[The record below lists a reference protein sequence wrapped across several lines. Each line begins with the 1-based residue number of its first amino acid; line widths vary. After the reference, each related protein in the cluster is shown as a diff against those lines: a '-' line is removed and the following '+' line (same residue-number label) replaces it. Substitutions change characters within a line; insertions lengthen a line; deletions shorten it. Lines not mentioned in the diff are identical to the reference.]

1 MKTYSLR
8 MSGRQHAAL
17 LAHLFPGDGNEAVA
31 VALCGRRVGPAGV
44 TLLVHK
50 LFPVPYADCPVREP
64 DRVTWRTDA
73 LVPVLEDAAKRG
85 FAVLKIHSHPGGY
98 DRFSRFD
105 DASDHELFQSVFG
118 WFDSDLPHGSAV
130 MLPGGRVFG
139 RAALPG
145 NVLTPFTRV
154 AVAGDDLHFWDS
166 GSRRP
171 ADVGEALLRN
181 RQLFGEGTMRR
192 LKNLSVAVVGYSG
205 TGSFVVEALARLGAG
220 RLVIVEYDVVE
231 EKNLNRILNST
242 REDAEAKRPKAEVAI
257 RAIAAMGLGTEVEIV
272 AANLIRPET
281 IRLVAGCDV
290 LFGCVDSVEAR
301 HVMNKLAAFYL
312 LPYFDLGV
320 RLDADGKG
328 GIDQACGS
336 GHYLQPGGSSLHS
349 RGVYTMEEVRAE
361 GLKRTDPAAY
371 AGLLKEGYVRGVRVD
386 RPAVISVNMLVAGIA
401 VNDFLARLHPF
412 RLDPNEEFATQTVSL
427 TQGEYMRLADG
438 DPCPMFA
445 GKVGRGGV
453 RPLLEMPELSEG
465 EGCSCAG

>member
-1 MKTYSLR
+1 MKTYSLW
-8 MSGRQHAAL
+8 MSGRQHISLA
-17 LAHLFPGDGNEAVA
+17 AHLFPGDGKEAVA
-31 VALCGRRVGPAGV
+31 VALCGRRVGPEGV

-50 LFPVPYADCPVREP
+50 LFPVPYAECPVREP

-73 LVPVLEDAAKRG
+73 LVPILEDAAKRG
-85 FAVLKIHSHPGGY
+85 LAVLKIHSHPGGY
-98 DRFSRFD
+98 DRFSAFD
-105 DASDHELFQSVFG
+105 DASDRELFSSVFG
-118 WFDSDLPHGSAV
+118 WVDSDLPHGSAV

-145 NVLTPFTRV
+145 GAFTPFTRV
-154 AVAGDDLHFWDS
+154 TVAGDDLHFWDY
-166 GSRRP
+166 GEDRRGD
-171 ADVGEALLRN
+171 AGDALLRN

-192 LKNLSVAVVGYSG
+192 LKKLSVAVVGYSG
-205 TGSFVVEALARLGAG
+205 TGSFVVEALARLGVG
-220 RLVIVEYDVVE
+220 RLVVVEYDLVE
-231 EKNLNRILNST
+231 EKNLNRILNTT
-242 REDAEAKRPKAEVAI
+242 REDAEAERPKAEVAL
-257 RAIAAMGLGTEVEIV
+257 RAIRAMGLGTEVEV
-272 AANLIRPET
+272 RGNLIDPDA

-336 GHYLQPGGSSLHS
+336 SHYLQPGGSSLHS

-361 GLKRTDPAAY
+361 GLRRTDPKAY
-371 AGLLKEGYVRGVRVD
+371 EGLLKEGYVKGVRVD
-386 RPAVISVNMLVAGIA
+386 RPAVISVNMLVAGVA

-412 RLDPNEEFATQTVSL
+412 RLDPNAEFAAQTVSL
-427 TQGEYMRLADG
+427 TQGEYLRFTDG

-445 GKVGRGGV
+445 GKVGRGDV
-453 RPLLEMPELSEG
+453 RPLLDMPELSEPEARPCG
-465 EGCSCAG
+465 G